1 VHTPPSLNN
10 SMQKRPRFTIL
21 IFLVILVPL
30 AVIFCTGIGAVM
42 VNPLSII
49 RVLLAKLGIVLGG
62 EAYKKV
68 EALIVMVRLPR
79 VITALLVGSAL
90 ATAGATMQGLFRN
103 PLASPE
109 ILGVSAGGS
118 LGAVIAISTGFF
130 ALNIYLMPIASITGA
145 LIAAIIIYVI
155 STSRGNT
162 SLLFI
167 ILAGMAVSSFFN
179 GMISAVLLF
188 AEEYQ
193 MSQFIFWTM
202 GALDKRRW
210 EHIFLVLPFL
220 IPGIIILILFSR
232 ELNLFSLGEE
242 QAHALGM
249 RVELVKRLL
258 LGLSA
263 VITGVAVSIS
273 GTIGFIGL
281 MVPHLL
287 RLLMGP
293 DNRQLIPACA
303 LGGGLFL
310 MVCDMIGRTVFA
322 PFEIRVGII
331 TAAVGAP
338 YLLFLIFLYQR
349 KAYGGNKRKQDA

>member
-1 VHTPPSLNN
+1 MAKQSRSAVLL
-10 SMQKRPRFTIL
+10 FLIL
-21 IFLVILVPL
+21 FVPL
-30 AVIFCTGIGAVM
+30 AVIFCTAIGSVM
-42 VNPLSII
+42 VDPLVII
-49 RVLLAKLGIVLGG
+49 RVFLSKLGVLSGG
-62 EAYKKV
+62 EADKKA
-68 EALIVMVRLPR
+68 EATILMVRLPR

-90 ATAGATMQGLFRN
+90 ATAGAAMQGLFRN

-118 LGAVIAISTGFF
+118 LGAVIAISSGLFT
-130 ALNIYLMPIASITGA
+130 LNMYLMPIVSIGGA
-145 LIAAIIIYVI
+145 LAAALIIYAI

-188 AEEYQ
+188 AEEYKV
-193 MSQFIFWTM
+193 SQFIFWTM

-210 EHIFLVLPFL
+210 EHILLVLPFL
-220 IPGIIILILFSR
+220 IPGIVLLILFSR

-242 QAHALGM
+242 QAHTLGM
-249 RVELVKRLL
+249 RVEMVKRFLL
-258 LGLSA
+258 LLSA

-273 GTIGFIGL
+273 GTIGFVGL

-293 DNRQLIPACA
+293 DNKKLIPACA

-349 KAYGGNKRKQDA
+349 KAYGGSKRKHDA